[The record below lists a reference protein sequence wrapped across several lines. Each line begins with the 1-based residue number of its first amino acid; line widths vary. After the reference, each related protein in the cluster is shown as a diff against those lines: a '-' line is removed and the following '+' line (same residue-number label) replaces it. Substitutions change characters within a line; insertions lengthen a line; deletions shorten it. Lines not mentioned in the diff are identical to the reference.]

1 MSRKMSKFLVVA
13 MILIL
18 SLVAATVSFA
28 AEAGNYVKQ
37 ADELK
42 RLGLFN
48 GTSKGYELNRAP
60 TRVEVAA
67 MLVKF
72 LGEENT
78 AKEMNYS
85 HPFND
90 VPSWANPI
98 VGYMYEM
105 KMTNGIG
112 NNKFGAANTASVVDY
127 TVFLLKALGYDSTDF
142 TYDQTMRFAVEKGL
156 ITQAESTRLESSP
169 FKRDEMVFLSYKSLL
184 TKLKGTNQTLGEK
197 LNLTLG
203 ADSIGLSKSGMKI
216 SYLILTETEAQKTVV
231 QNFKSHKESLGFTV
245 YVKSVEKDVVKN
257 IKLDGYTNIE
267 QFLISMDNTLSLDYV
282 MLIGN
287 PYDKTRANP
296 KNTGGI
302 IPMRYLYRDDSNH
315 NTKYSPEFYDYENPS
330 KSAFNVPT
338 DFSYAID
345 FKWDSDMDGYAGEF
359 LEIINARKNSYMKT
373 RFLLGRIPFSDA
385 SSIEKVLSNT
395 INFEKSQKNQ
405 SNALIASGILSY
417 PESPKFNFV
426 TDGAMKANDLAQNL
440 IKSQFESTTLY
451 EKDGLRPSVYQATY
465 PLSQAKFTEELKKKY
480 DFVYTNAHGGHT
492 VVLWLDDKDK
502 SGFCEME
509 QIEYSFM
516 PSYLESNMTG
526 FMFFDGCDTLRVETD
541 AELGE
546 SLHFQD
552 LLTNSTT
559 AAGIATTREI
569 TISYDNSLKSPANF
583 MFLNKS
589 VIISQEFYSG
599 LIKALS
605 EISHYESYPY
615 VYVGDPSLRL
625 FK

>member
-1 MSRKMSKFLVVA
+1 MSKFIVVA

-78 AKEMNYS
+78 AKELNYS

-156 ITQAESTRLESSP
+156 ITQAESTRLESTP

-197 LNLTLG
+197 LNLILA

-216 SYLILTETEAQKTVV
+216 NYLILTETEAQKTVV

-267 QFLISMDNTLSLDYV
+267 QFLISMENTLNLDYV

-287 PYDKTRANP
+287 PYDKTKANP

-315 NTKYSPEFYDYENPS
+315 NTKYAYDFYDYVNPS
-330 KSAFNVPT
+330 KSAFNVPN
-338 DFSYAID
+338 DFCYAID
-345 FKWDSDMDGYAGEF
+345 FKWDYDLDGYAGEF
-359 LEIINARKNSYMKT
+359 QEYQFAKKII
-373 RFLLGRIPFSDA
+373 L
-385 SSIEKVLSNT
+385 
-395 INFEKSQKNQ
+395 
-405 SNALIASGILSY
+405 
-417 PESPKFNFV
+417 
-426 TDGAMKANDLAQNL
+426 
-440 IKSQFESTTLY
+440 
-451 EKDGLRPSVYQATY
+451 
-465 PLSQAKFTEELKKKY
+465 
-480 DFVYTNAHGGHT
+480 
-492 VVLWLDDKDK
+492 
-502 SGFCEME
+502 
-509 QIEYSFM
+509 
-516 PSYLESNMTG
+516 
-526 FMFFDGCDTLRVETD
+526 
-541 AELGE
+541 
-546 SLHFQD
+546 
-552 LLTNSTT
+552 
-559 AAGIATTREI
+559 
-569 TISYDNSLKSPANF
+569 
-583 MFLNKS
+583 
-589 VIISQEFYSG
+589 
-599 LIKALS
+599 
-605 EISHYESYPY
+605 
-615 VYVGDPSLRL
+615 
-625 FK
+625 